1 MVSGCD
7 HDWRW
12 LPRPVFTL
20 GMLGQRRGAHNV
32 ECTKCHARTWA
43 HGTMPDARAIL
54 ETETPTTE
62 RS

>member
-1 MVSGCD
+1 MTACE

-20 GMLGQRRGAHNV
+20 GMIGQRRGAHNV
-32 ECTKCHARTWA
+32 ECAKCGARTWA
-43 HGTMPDARAIL
+43 HGRGPNTPA
-54 ETETPTTE
+54 ETIIEPPTTD

>member
-1 MVSGCD
+1 MTACE
-7 HDWRW
+7 HNWQW

-43 HGTMPDARAIL
+43 HGHGPNTPA
-54 ETETPTTE
+54 ETIIEPPTTE
-62 RS
+62 GS